1 MNLDQTRYALENITK
16 TLETDQAIWQSC
28 TSKDLQKK
36 IQIFLY
42 KSIHNTHRIGNY
54 WTNIPHY
61 EQRSK
66 CPTCHDE
73 IESMEHIL
81 TTCDNQTRTT
91 IWSLAQQL
99 WPESLG
105 PWPQITIGLIMGC
118 GAISIRN
125 NNNENENDEQ
135 QQRNSQK
142 LRGASRLLRILI
154 SESAYLIWILRC
166 ERVIQSKAH
175 TNQNTTT
182 RWMHAINHR
191 LNLDRIT
198 ASKIK
203 RDNKTEQIVNYTWK
217 DCIQSNQPIP
227 KNWATALEV
236 LVGIKL
242 PRTPQTEDPR

>member
-1 MNLDQTRYALENITK
+1 LGIQGNEEADQLAALGAQKTLFDVIDTEIPKDFDVQGAKLSHMTQALAYQGIRERTKVEYKRHTLMNLDQMRYALENITK

-154 SESAYLIWILRC
+154 SES
-166 ERVIQSKAH
+166 
-175 TNQNTTT
+175 
-182 RWMHAINHR
+182 R
-191 LNLDRIT
+191 L
-198 ASKIK
+198 
-203 RDNKTEQIVNYTWK
+203 
-217 DCIQSNQPIP
+217 
-227 KNWATALEV
+227 
-236 LVGIKL
+236 
-242 PRTPQTEDPR
+242 QTIGGV